1 MSFDWDPAKEAE
13 NVRKHGVS
21 FENAVKI
28 FDGLVVS
35 EIDHRDDYGEI
46 REISLG
52 LLDGIVVLMVV
63 HTDRDGVTRLISA
76 RKATSTERSRYEEAV
91 RQSING

>member
-1 MSFDWDPAKEAE
+1 MSFDWDPTKNTE

-21 FENAVKI
+21 FEDAQKI

-35 EIDHRDDYGEI
+35 YIDHRNNYGEL

-52 LLDGIVVLMVV
+52 LLNGIVVLLVV
-63 HTDRDGVTRLISA
+63 HMERDEVTRLISA
-76 RKATSTERSRYEEAV
+76 RKATPKERAEYEKAI
-91 RQSING
+91 QKGFDG

>member
-1 MSFDWDPAKEAE
+1 MSFSWDPAKDAE

-21 FENAVKI
+21 FEKAVKI
-28 FDGLVVS
+28 FDGLVVD
-35 EIDHRDDYGEI
+35 EIDHRDDYGEV
-46 REISLG
+46 RVISLG
-52 LLDGIVVLMVV
+52 LLDGTVVLTVV

-76 RKATSTERSRYEEAV
+76 RKATLTERGRYEEAV